1 MILDLEAGDR
11 WQAID
16 ELINNLV
23 ATGSIKPE
31 HRDAIADVVKKRESS
46 MSTGIGFGIGLPH
59 ASTDLVSEVVVA
71 LGRSKE
77 GINFNALDKQPVH
90 FVALFLV
97 PAGQFQKHI
106 HTLANIAKLLH
117 KEGFQQDLKK
127 ATDETAVRK
136 VFAEYGSIQIPQ
148 SIPPVLPHKQ
158 IELKL
163 QAAVRAVLPE
173 ADTAMVL
180 VRPCPDPKF
189 GDYQSNALMSLA
201 RARKM
206 NPRQLATDV
215 VAKLDV
221 ADWCEQVEIAGAGFL
236 NFRLKPSVLAQ
247 TLEAAA
253 RGEHLFFEKCGR
265 DASSQSVAATPSSR
279 DKQPSPSRTATGAS
293 QPRTVVIDFSSPNV
307 AKPMHVGH
315 IRSTILGD
323 CLARTLRLLGHRV
336 ITDNHIGDW
345 GTQFGKLLVGWK
357 KHLDPAALKADPI
370 AEMERLYKLVN
381 AAGEADEKVLEEA
394 RQELVKLQGGDAENL
409 RIWHE
414 MIALSQ
420 KQFDTIYARLGV
432 KFDHALGESFYNPRL
447 KPLVDEL
454 LAKDLARESE
464 GAIAIFFDDIPQ
476 LKERPAL
483 IRKNDGGFNY
493 ATTDLATLAYRLE
506 TWQPDEII
514 YVTDGRQQ
522 LHFQQVFTAFRKWQ
536 ERRSPTRHDSNQ
548 NFQRAGSE
556 TGVPKL
562 AHVWFGSILGEDGKP
577 FKTRSGETVKLA
589 DLLDEAEERA
599 LKIVSEKNPDLP
611 EAHRREIARVVGLG
625 AVKYADLLPNRQSDY
640 VFSWDKMLALQGNT
654 APYLQY
660 AYTRIQSI
668 FRKSETSNI
677 QHPTSN
683 IQLAAAEEIALAKH
697 LLNFGLSLEAVAEE
711 YRPNFLCNYLYEL
724 AGKFTSF
731 YENCPVL
738 KADDATRV
746 SRLALC
752 NLTARVLKQG
762 LETLG
767 IETVEQM

>member
-1 MILDLEAGDR
+1 M
-11 WQAID
+11 
-16 ELINNLV
+16 
-23 ATGSIKPE
+23 
-31 HRDAIADVVKKRESS
+31 
-46 MSTGIGFGIGLPH
+46 
-59 ASTDLVSEVVVA
+59 
-71 LGRSKE
+71 
-77 GINFNALDKQPVH
+77 
-90 FVALFLV
+90 
-97 PAGQFQKHI
+97 
-106 HTLANIAKLLH
+106 
-117 KEGFQQDLKK
+117 
-127 ATDETAVRK
+127 
-136 VFAEYGSIQIPQ
+136 
-148 SIPPVLPHKQ
+148 LPHKQ

-173 ADTAMVL
+173 ADIAMVL

-201 RARKM
+201 KARKM

-221 ADWCEQVEIAGAGFL
+221 GDLCEKVEIAGAGFL
-236 NFRLKPSVLAQ
+236 NFRLKSSVLTQ

-253 RGEHLFFEKCGR
+253 RGEHLFFEKAGSGTGVPPVRFIETGPEGNETDGR
-265 DASSQSVAATPSSR
+265 DARATI
-279 DKQPSPSRTATGAS
+279 
-293 QPRTVVIDFSSPNV
+293 VIDFSSPNV

-345 GTQFGKLLVGWK
+345 GTQFGMLLLGWK
-357 KHLDPAALKADPI
+357 SHLDRAALDRDPI
-370 AEMERLYKLVN
+370 AELERIYKIIN
-381 AAGEADEKVLEEA
+381 AECAANPARLEEA
-394 RQELVKLQGGDAENL
+394 KQELVRLQNGNAVNYN
-409 RIWHE
+409 IWRD
-414 MIALSQ
+414 MIVLSQ
-420 KQFDTIYARLGV
+420 IQFDKIYSRLGI
-432 KFDHALGESFYNPRL
+432 KFDCTYGESHYNPML
-447 KPLVDEL
+447 KEIVSDLLEL
-454 LAKDLARESE
+454 GIARESE
-464 GAIAIFFDDIPQ
+464 GAIVIFFDDSPQ
-476 LKERPAL
+476 LKDKPAL
-483 IRKNDGGFNY
+483 IRKSDGGFNY

-506 TWQPDEII
+506 TWRPDEII

-522 LHFQQVFTAFRKWQ
+522 LHFQQVFTAFRWWQ
-536 ERRSPTRHDSNQ
+536 AVLSEGRVTRAPNSS
-548 NFQRAGSE
+548 GEKSMGLSE
-556 TGVPKL
+556 PAPPKNDVKL

-577 FKTRSGETVKLA
+577 FKTRSGETVKLS

-611 EAHRREIARVVGLG
+611 EAQRREIARVVGLG

-660 AYTRIQSI
+660 AYTRIRSI

-677 QHPTSN
+677 EHRTSN
-683 IQLAAAEEIALAKH
+683 IQLAEEEEIALAKH
-697 LLNFGLSLEAVAEE
+697 LLNFGLTLEAVAEE

-738 KADDATRV
+738 KADDATRA

-752 NLTARVLKQG
+752 DLTARVLKQG